1 MNGRAGKRKLASST
15 RRWSQMQNVNTL
27 VSRRVRFGTAAIS
40 GFLAFVA
47 GAVIAV
53 SAPAMVATLSAS
65 HSSSVTVSAPAA
77 GAEQIAHNR
86 SEAGL
91 GGSNSGA
98 GEQIAHNRSEKN
110 LSSGANPGP
119 CRGPALASP
128 TLHPV

>member
-1 MNGRAGKRKLASST
+1 MNGRACKRKLASST
-15 RRWSQMQNVNTL
+15 RRSSQMQNVNTL
-27 VSRRVRFGTAAIS
+27 VSRRVPFGTAAIS

-91 GGSNSGA
+91 GAAKSVA
-98 GEQIAHNRSEKN
+98 GEHIAPKQHR
-110 LSSGANPGP
+110 
-119 CRGPALASP
+119 
-128 TLHPV
+128 

>member
-1 MNGRAGKRKLASST
+1 
-15 RRWSQMQNVNTL
+15 MQNVNTL
-27 VSRRVRFGTAAIS
+27 VSRRVPFGTAAIS

-65 HSSSVTVSAPAA
+65 HGSSVTVSAPAA

-91 GGSNSGA
+91 GASNSVA

-110 LSSGANPGP
+110 LSS
-119 CRGPALASP
+119 
-128 TLHPV
+128 